1 MGSSGL
7 DKNTLE
13 SRIMIWASSSS
24 FSSFLTERR
33 AIFHLTSQFKIVK
46 IRWLKKKKEV
56 IYRPYL
62 YESLGQSTT
71 SSP

>member
-13 SRIMIWASSSS
+13 SKIMIWASSS

-33 AIFHLTSQFKIVK
+33 AIFQLTSQFKVVK

-56 IYRPYL
+56 ICRPYL
-62 YESLGQSTT
+62 
-71 SSP
+71 